1 MAPARRCAKRSKPSA
16 KPIRARWKRRLLS
29 ICRSERQRRVS
40 TIISEILRSAQNDN
54 ISKVYINLK
63 SEVQSPHQF
72 TPTRE
77 ALMYTSEGKKIV
89 STDKAPKAIGP
100 YSQAIRTENLV
111 FTAGQLGLDPA
122 TMELVPDGIEAQTRQ
137 ALTNLKHVLET
148 ADSGLN
154 FVVKTTVFLQDMSDF
169 PKMNLV
175 YSEFFPENPPARS
188 TVQVAALPKGG
199 LVEIE
204 CMALLSPQRGD

>member
-1 MAPARRCAKRSKPSA
+1 
-16 KPIRARWKRRLLS
+16 
-29 ICRSERQRRVS
+29 
-40 TIISEILRSAQNDN
+40 
-54 ISKVYINLK
+54 
-63 SEVQSPHQF
+63 
-72 TPTRE
+72 
-77 ALMYTSEGKKIV
+77 MYTTEGKKIV

-111 FTAGQLGLDPA
+111 FTAGQLGMDPV
-122 TMELVPDGIEAQTRQ
+122 TMELVQDDVAAQTRQ

-154 FVVKTTVFLQDMSDF
+154 FVVKTTVFLQDMRDF
-169 PKMNLV
+169 ASMNAV
-175 YSEFFPENPPARS
+175 YAEFFPENAPARS

-204 CMALLSPQRGD
+204 CIALLSPQRGD